1 MYDHTPREIPKPV
14 FSMILG
20 EDGETSSI
28 TVGDSNY
35 DFVRFGADYVSF
47 NSTSNDD
54 GWNLDVS

>member
-1 MYDHTPREIPKPV
+1 
-14 FSMILG
+14 MILG
-20 EDGETSSI
+20 GDGETSSI